1 MSWRAIQFLSQ
12 IGIFIRSQKH
22 VIQVNILMEFDG
34 KCLHT
39 FFNRYLGQGTTLNL
53 YSHIGLYHIQGHM
66 GTKFWENKGGIEEL
80 C

>member
-12 IGIFIRSQKH
+12 IGIFITSQ

-39 FFNRYLGQGTTLNL
+39 FFNRYLGQGTTFKL
-53 YSHIGLYHIQGHM
+53 YSHIFGLYHIQGHM